1 MNLIYGCTLSA
12 TSPHASFPPTRR
24 RYFIEREYMTRSGLL
39 VCIGALGLTLAGCH
53 HSTPTDGSANAV
65 SNAPNGPT
73 KPAAT
78 ADENTWG
85 NYLAEQGKL
94 HGKDVPMR
102 PYIYVIPGGD
112 SLEANARRQNET
124 DSVVHGIGPI
134 LMPGGMLIVG
144 GPNAAQTT
152 AFINGVSK
160 QLKPDAMKG
169 IVVLVVS
176 DASVQPAVTSAL
188 KPSGATTRFVSM

>member
-1 MNLIYGCTLSA
+1 MNRL
-12 TSPHASFPPTRR
+12 
-24 RYFIEREYMTRSGLL
+24 GLFL
-39 VCIGALGLTLAGCH
+39 CMGALGLILAGCH
-53 HSTPTDGSANAV
+53 PSTPPDGSANAT
-65 SNAPNGPT
+65 SDAPNGPT

-94 HGKDVPMR
+94 HGKDVAMH

-112 SLEANARRQNET
+112 SVGANARRQNET
-124 DSVVHGIGPI
+124 DSVVHSIGPI

-144 GPNAAQTT
+144 GPDATQTT
-152 AFINGVSK
+152 AFITGVSK
-160 QLKPDAMKG
+160 QLKADALKG

-176 DASVQPAVTSAL
+176 DTSEQAAVGAAL
-188 KPSGATTRFVSM
+188 KSSGATVRFVSM